1 MQTDSDIDI
10 KDIRQT
16 LNGNQAAYQRLMNR
30 YKGMV
35 YTLALRLVNNPQEAE
50 EVAQDAFV
58 KAYRSL
64 PRFEGKS
71 KFSTWLYSI
80 TYKTAIS
87 HLRSQTNKKVLY
99 NNREPE
105 DYDMKTTSLPQFTKL
120 KAQQRKRFL
129 QQAIAS
135 LPKEEAT
142 IITLFYLHELSLK
155 EIVKTM
161 NISLSNAK
169 VKLHRARKKLLPALK
184 VLLKEEVK
192 EIL

>member
-1 MQTDSDIDI
+1 MQTDSDI
-10 KDIRQT
+10 KDIRQVIK
-16 LNGNQAAYQRLMNR
+16 GNHAAYQRLMNR
-30 YKGMV
+30 YKTLV
-35 YTLALRLVNNPQEAE
+35 YTLALRLVKNPQEAE

-58 KAYRSL
+58 KAFRSL
-64 PRFEGKS
+64 PNFEGKS

-105 DYDMKTTSLPQFTKL
+105 DYDMKSAAIPQFTKL
-120 KAQQRKRFL
+120 KAQQRQRFL
-129 QQAIAS
+129 RQAIAM
-135 LPKEEAT
+135 LPREEGT

-155 EIVKTM
+155 EIVTTM

-184 VLLKEEVK
+184 GLLKEEVR

>member
-1 MQTDSDIDI
+1 MQTDSDI
-10 KDIRQT
+10 KDIRQIIK
-16 LNGNQAAYQRLMNR
+16 GNHAAYERLMNR
-30 YKGMV
+30 HKPLV
-35 YTLALRLVNNPQEAE
+35 YTLALRLVGNPQEAE

-58 KAYRSL
+58 KAFRSI
-64 PRFEGKS
+64 RKFEGKS

-105 DYDMKTTSLPQFTKL
+105 DYDMSSAPLPQFSKL
-120 KAQQRKRFL
+120 KAKQRQKFL
-129 QQAIAS
+129 KQAIAS
-135 LPKEEAT
+135 LPKEEGS

-155 EIVKTM
+155 EIVEVT
-161 NISLSNAK
+161 NLSLSNAK

-184 VLLKEEVK
+184 VLLKEEVR

>member
-1 MQTDSDIDI
+1 MQTDSDI

-16 LNGNQAAYQRLMNR
+16 IKGNHAAFERLMNR
-30 YKGMV
+30 HKALV
-35 YTLALRLVNNPQEAE
+35 YTLALRLVSNPQEAE

-58 KAYRSL
+58 KAFHSL
-64 PRFEGKS
+64 TSFEGKS

-87 HLRSQTNKKVLY
+87 HLRAQTNKKALY
-99 NNREPE
+99 NNREPQ
-105 DYDMKTTSLPQFTKL
+105 DYDVSSTQLPQFSKL
-120 KAQQRKRFL
+120 KAEQRQQFI
-129 QQAIAS
+129 QQAIAT
-135 LPKEEAT
+135 LPSDEAS

-155 EIVKTM
+155 EIVEVM

-169 VKLHRARKKLLPALK
+169 VKLHRARKKLLPALQD
-184 VLLKEEVK
+184 LLKEEVR

>member
-1 MQTDSDIDI
+1 MQTDSDI
-10 KDIRQT
+10 KDIRQIIK
-16 LNGNQAAYQRLMNR
+16 GNHSAYQRLMNR
-30 YKGMV
+30 HKTLV
-35 YTLALRLVNNPQEAE
+35 YTLALRLVKNPQEAE

-58 KAYRSL
+58 KAFRSL
-64 PRFEGKS
+64 PNFEGKS

-87 HLRSQTNKKVLY
+87 HLRSQTNKKALY

-105 DYDMKTTSLPQFTKL
+105 DYDMTNVAIPQFTKL
-120 KAQQRKRFL
+120 KAQQRQRFL
-129 QQAIAS
+129 KQAISS

-155 EIVKTM
+155 EIVSTM

-169 VKLHRARKKLLPALK
+169 VKLHRARKKLLPALQG
-184 VLLKEEVK
+184 LLKEEVR